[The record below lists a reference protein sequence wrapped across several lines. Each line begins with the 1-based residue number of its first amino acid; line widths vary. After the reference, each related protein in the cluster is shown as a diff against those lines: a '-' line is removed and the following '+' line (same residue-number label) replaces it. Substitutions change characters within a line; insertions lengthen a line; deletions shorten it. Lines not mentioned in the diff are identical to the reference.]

1 MKPLRR
7 LLRSLKLGFQIG
19 LLLMLLSLLFSAG
32 QVYYYSRATAT
43 EPADAALVLGAATW
57 DKRPSPVF
65 RERLNH
71 AVELYRSRRV
81 GKLIL
86 TGGTPKPGFMTEA
99 EVGRR
104 YALQQGVPAEALLYE
119 NTSRDTYQ
127 NLVNAKK
134 VAADNDIGSVI
145 LVSDPYHMARALA
158 MARDLGFKAQA
169 SPTPTS
175 RYNEAD
181 WKARARFAAQESY
194 ALAVYHWVENSQAAL
209 RRLRNLR

>member
-1 MKPLRR
+1 MTVLKR
-7 LLRSLKLGFQIG
+7 LLRSLKTGFQIG
-19 LLLMLLSLLFSAG
+19 LLLVLLSLLFSAG
-32 QVYYYSRATAT
+32 QVYYYSQSTANA
-43 EPADAALVLGAATW
+43 PADAAIVLGAATW

-71 AVELYRSRRV
+71 AIELYRQRHV
-81 GKLIL
+81 AKLIF

-104 YALQQGVPAEALLYE
+104 YALQQGVPAEVLLYE

-127 NLVNAKK
+127 NLINAKQ
-134 VAADNDIGSVI
+134 VAADNNIDSVI
-145 LVSDPYHMARALA
+145 LVSDPYHMARALT
-158 MARDLGFKAQA
+158 MARNLGFQAQA

-194 ALAVYHWVENSQAAL
+194 ALAVYHWLESSQAAL
-209 RRLRNLR
+209 RWLR

>member
-1 MKPLRR
+1 MRR
-7 LLRSLKLGFQIG
+7 LLHSLKLGFKVG
-19 LLLMLLSLLFSAG
+19 LLLLLASLLFSAV
-32 QVYYYSRATAT
+32 QVHYYSRATAT
-43 EPADAALVLGAATW
+43 EPADAAVVLGAATW

-71 AVELYRSRRV
+71 AIALYRNRQVS
-81 GKLIL
+81 KLVF

-104 YALQQGVPAEALLYE
+104 YALQQGIPAEALLYE
-119 NTSRDTYQ
+119 NQSRDTYQ

-181 WKARARFAAQESY
+181 WKARARFVIQESY

-209 RRLRNLR
+209 RWLRNQR